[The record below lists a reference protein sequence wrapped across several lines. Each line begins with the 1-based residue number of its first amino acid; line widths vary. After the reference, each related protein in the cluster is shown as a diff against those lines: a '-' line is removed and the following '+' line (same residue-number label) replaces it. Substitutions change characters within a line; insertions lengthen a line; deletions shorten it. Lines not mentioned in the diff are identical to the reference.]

1 MAQYE
6 EEEFINM
13 AQLAHKAFSVSTDGP
28 YRYQEWLQSLR
39 RLEIHCHANRISYS
53 VLF

>member
-6 EEEFINM
+6 EDEFINM
-13 AQLAHKAFSVSTDGP
+13 AQLAHKAFSVSADGP

-39 RLEIHCHANRISYS
+39 RWVTFTI
-53 VLF
+53 